1 MRTQIYEISSTRAA
15 ASKRIQSK
23 STGDSPLDFFM
34 IIELHP
40 VNIKSGELSMEH
52 FCDIISM

>member
-23 STGDSPLDFFM
+23 STGGFSFGFFYDYRTSPGQYQERG
-34 IIELHP
+34 IEHGTFL
-40 VNIKSGELSMEH
+40 
-52 FCDIISM
+52 